1 MHNNAALR
9 LWGICIWNGHP
20 VDKIENLSLYLSSGL
35 SPVYIPESSKW
46 QAFQLIH
53 YNVFSTTNKKN
64 FEKSCR
70 KNIIW
75 YMDHLWHLFRHFWLD
90 PTVIYKIKTQLLKHP
105 WSFCIDT
112 CPQQNV
118 ACFWIC
124 DLRLQRWAI
133 VSFLFEILLNHSFDN
148 FELKCFSD
156 KFRYFLSLRQL

>member
-53 YNVFSTTNKKN
+53 YVFSTTNKKN
-64 FEKSCR
+64 LEKSCR

-75 YMDHLWHLFRHFWLD
+75 YMDHLWHIFRHFWLD
-90 PTVIYKIKTQLLKHP
+90 PTVIYKKIRNYWNTREVFVLIPVRSKMLLAFEYVTLDCKDEQLWVSYLKYF
-105 WSFCIDT
+105 STI
-112 CPQQNV
+112 
-118 ACFWIC
+118 
-124 DLRLQRWAI
+124 
-133 VSFLFEILLNHSFDN
+133 HSII
-148 FELKCFSD
+148 
-156 KFRYFLSLRQL
+156 LSLNVLALSLDTFYHWDNYK